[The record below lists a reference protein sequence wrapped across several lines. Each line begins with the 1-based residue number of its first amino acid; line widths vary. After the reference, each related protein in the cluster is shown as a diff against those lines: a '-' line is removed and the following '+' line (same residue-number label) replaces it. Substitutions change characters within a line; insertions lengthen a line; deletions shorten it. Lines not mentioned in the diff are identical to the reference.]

1 MTETLCIPTR
11 TRGFTLI
18 ELMIVV
24 AIIGILATTAIP
36 SFLRYQLRAKSSEA
50 KSNISAIRVVEES
63 VFSEN
68 GSYMPAA
75 AEPPIVPGSNSVPF
89 NSATPDYAA
98 LGWTPEGEVYFS
110 YAIVVSV
117 DGAGYTADAAA
128 DLDADG
134 VLQIHGYAKPDGS
147 GALIDG
153 GLGCISAMLVPED
166 IAICNA
172 GGRVY

>member
-1 MTETLCIPTR
+1 M
-11 TRGFTLI
+11 I

-24 AIIGILATTAIP
+24 AIIGILAATAIP
-36 SFLRYQLRAKSSEA
+36 SFLRYQLKAKSAEV
-50 KSNISAIRVVEES
+50 KSNISAIRIVEES
-63 VFSEN
+63 VFSAN

-75 AEPPIVPGSNSVPF
+75 AEPPIVPGSTKARF
-89 NSATPDYAA
+89 NSAAPDYAA

-110 YAIVVSV
+110 YAVVVSA

-134 VLQIHGYAKPDGS
+134 VLQIHGYANPDGS

-153 GLGCISAMLVPED
+153 GLGCISAMLMPED

-172 GGRVY
+172 GGTVY